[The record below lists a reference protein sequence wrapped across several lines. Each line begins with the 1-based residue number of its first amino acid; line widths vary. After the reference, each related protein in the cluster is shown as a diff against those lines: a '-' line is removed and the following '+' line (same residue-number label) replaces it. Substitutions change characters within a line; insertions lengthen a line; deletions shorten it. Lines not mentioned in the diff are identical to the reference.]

1 MKLGIFTSHLCS
13 DGKEMYKRVGC
24 MCKVVVLL
32 IKPVAF
38 LSFLFPLPLSFL
50 KLPFV
55 YPQFWGRV
63 GVVPYQ
69 GILTSTLVHGVGILS
84 ICHLWIFLGGK
95 ITTKIKTINDY
106 LFTEW
111 QMAKKKRGWRNNIIF
126 FLMRSPSWNF
136 IWPGLY
142 YMPLSTAWL
151 KKAGHNYRSLKW
163 T

>member
-1 MKLGIFTSHLCS
+1 MKLRIFTSRSCS
-13 DGKEMYKRVGC
+13 DGKEMYKRVIC
-24 MCKVVVLL
+24 MCKVVVML

-38 LSFLFPLPLSFL
+38 LSFLFPLPLSLL

-84 ICHLWIFLGGK
+84 IFHLWIFLGGK

-106 LFTEW
+106 LFTKW
-111 QMAKKKRGWRNNIIF
+111 QMAKKNLAIVTYHF
-126 FLMRSPSWNF
+126 FFMRSPSWNF
-136 IWPGLY
+136 ICPGLY

-151 KKAGHNYRSLKW
+151 KKAGHNFRSLKW

>member
-1 MKLGIFTSHLCS
+1 MKFGIFTSHSCS
-13 DGKEMYKRVGC
+13 DGKEMYKRVWC

-38 LSFLFPLPLSFL
+38 LSFLFPLPLSLL

-95 ITTKIKTINDY
+95 ITTKIKTINDH
-106 LFTEW
+106 LFTKW
-111 QMAKKKRGWRNNIIF
+111 QMAKENLAGLIISF
-126 FLMRSPSWNF
+126 FFDEVTQLEFYLAWFILHASQYSLIEKSW
-136 IWPGLY
+136 
-142 YMPLSTAWL
+142 S
-151 KKAGHNYRSLKW
+151 
-163 T
+163 

>member
-1 MKLGIFTSHLCS
+1 MKFGIFTSHSCS
-13 DGKEMYKRVGC
+13 DGKEMYKRVWC

-38 LSFLFPLPLSFL
+38 LSFLFPLPLSLL

-55 YPQFWGRV
+55 YPQFWGWV

-106 LFTEW
+106 LFTKW
-111 QMAKKKRGWRNNIIF
+111 QMAKENLAGLIISF
-126 FLMRSPSWNF
+126 FFDEVTQLEFYLAWF
-136 IWPGLY
+136 ILHASQY
-142 YMPLSTAWL
+142 
-151 KKAGHNYRSLKW
+151 SLIEKSCS
-163 T
+163 

>member
-1 MKLGIFTSHLCS
+1 MKFGIFTSHSCS
-13 DGKEMYKRVGC
+13 DGKEMYKRVWC

-38 LSFLFPLPLSFL
+38 LSFLFPLPLSLL

-55 YPQFWGRV
+55 YPQFWGWV

-84 ICHLWIFLGGK
+84 IFHLWIFLGGK

-106 LFTEW
+106 LFTKW
-111 QMAKKKRGWRNNIIF
+111 QMAKENLAGLIISFFFWWGHPAGILFGLVYITCLSVQLDWKKLVITIE
-126 FLMRSPSWNF
+126 
-136 IWPGLY
+136 
-142 YMPLSTAWL
+142 A
-151 KKAGHNYRSLKW
+151 
-163 T
+163 

>member
-38 LSFLFPLPLSFL
+38 LSFLFPLPLSLL

-106 LFTEW
+106 LFTKW
-111 QMAKKKRGWRNNIIF
+111 QMAKKNLAVLIISF
-126 FLMRSPSWNF
+126 FWWGHPAGILF
-136 IWPGLY
+136 GLIY
-142 YMPLSTAWL
+142 ITCLSVQLDW
-151 KKAGHNYRSLKW
+151 KKLVITIEA
-163 T
+163 